1 MKQINILTKKTLAMK
16 RLFFIL
22 LFSLIGSLV
31 YAQRTVTGTVTNED
45 NFPLS
50 GVIIT
55 EKGTANK
62 STSGSE
68 GKFSITI
75 SEENAILSASLKGFR
90 SQEIPTEGKTVVN
103 ITLFS
108 TTPEKAQQINEVVI
122 TALGIKK
129 ESRALTYNVQKVS
142 GAEIVDGGQGNI
154 LNSLSGK
161 IAGVDIKSSAS
172 GVGAESR
179 VVLRGTTSITQNN
192 NALYVVDG
200 IPMPNLSFAAPQA
213 SGFYNGRG
221 AAFGGIAMLN
231 PEDVENIS
239 VLTGAASAALYGSS
253 AANGVILITTKKGH
267 SGKPRVSFS
276 NTLSVMDPFILPRFQ
291 KTYGASTGG
300 SMYSWG
306 DKLTAP
312 STYNPEDFFR
322 TGANYTT
329 TFGISGGSENNTFY
343 VSGSRQDAEG
353 IIPNNTFNRYNF
365 TASNSA
371 SLFNNKV
378 ALDLS
383 FNYIR
388 QNDQNMTTQ
397 GLYFNPIVPI
407 YLMPTTTDIGK
418 YKIYERYNPERN
430 FETQYW
436 DYGDLGMAL
445 QNPYWTANRNIFTNK
460 VNRYIITGAL
470 KVNIANG
477 INITGR
483 LNYDN
488 AAMNSE
494 TKLYASTYGLFA
506 GPLGAYT
513 RNPQN
518 NQQIYSDII
527 ANMDR
532 RFGKF
537 GINANLGTAIIDNQ
551 YETYTIGGN
560 LSQLANL
567 FTLKNTVTTTP
578 PAESKSHDQTQSV
591 FASTTVDYDKLV
603 YLDLTGRYDWPSR
616 LYGSTK
622 SFYFYPSVGISAIVT
637 DIFKI
642 KSDLLSYLKVR
653 GSYSEVGNSPPA
665 GTTVLTFPF
674 VGSSIGTTGT
684 RPSNTIQPER
694 TRSSEVGINARFLRN
709 KLELTAT
716 AYTSSTFNQLFRP
729 TYSGTSLFSSIYVN
743 AGQVDNKGIEASLA
757 WESPIFSRE
766 LKWRSQATF
775 SLNKN
780 KVVSLLRDY
789 YDPYS
794 GSTITLDK
802 LNLGGTGSYRSIL
815 TEGGTMGDIYVNT
828 LKKDFQGNVY
838 VDANSGQIEADPD
851 NFIKA
856 GTSLAKYRLGWRNEF
871 KYKDFTFAF
880 LINARVGGVGVSQT
894 QSVMD
899 FFGVSESSALARE
912 NGGVLINDSKVD
924 AQKFYQVVGSPQA
937 GVGAYY
943 VYSMTNVRLAEA
955 SLSYRLRTP
964 WIKFINNVIINVSG
978 RNLFMFYN
986 KAPFDPENT
995 ASIGTYY
1002 QGIDYFM
1009 QPSLRSISCSLKLEF

>member
-1 MKQINILTKKTLAMK
+1 MKK
-16 RLFFIL
+16 LFFIL
-22 LFSLIGSLV
+22 FCSFISVLI
-31 YAQRTVTGTVTNED
+31 YAQKTVTGTVSGED

-50 GVIIT
+50 GVIIS
-55 EKGTANK
+55 EKGTPNK
-62 STSGSE
+62 STSDSE
-68 GKFSITI
+68 GKFSITT
-75 SEENAILSASLKGFR
+75 SAENAFLTISLQGFKSR
-90 SQEIPTEGKTVVN
+90 EVATGGKTSLN

-108 TTPEKAQQINEVVI
+108 VNPEKAQQISEVVI

-129 ESRALTYNVQKVS
+129 ESRSLTYNVQKVS
-142 GAEIVDGGQGNI
+142 GSEIIDGGQGNI

-161 IAGVDIKSSAS
+161 VAGVDIKSSAS
-172 GVGAESR
+172 GIGAESR
-179 VVLRGTTSITQNN
+179 VILRGTTSITQNN

-200 IPMPNLSFAAPQA
+200 IPMPNLAFAAPQA
-213 SGFYNGRG
+213 SGFYAGRG
-221 AAFGGIAMLN
+221 ASFGGIAMLN

-253 AANGVILITTKKGH
+253 AANGAILITTKKGH
-267 SGKPRVSFS
+267 SGKPRISFT
-276 NTLSVMDPFILPRFQ
+276 NTLSVMDPFILPKFQ
-291 KTYGASTGG
+291 NTYGASMGG

-306 DKLTAP
+306 DKLIAP
-312 STYNPEDFFR
+312 SNYKPADFFR

-329 TFGISGGSENNTFY
+329 AFGISGGSETNTFY
-343 VSGSRQDAEG
+343 VSGSRQDAEA
-353 IIPNNTFNRYNF
+353 IIPNNTFSRYNF

-371 SLFNNKV
+371 SLFNNR
-378 ALDLS
+378 ATLDLS

-388 QNDQNMTTQ
+388 QNDQNMTSQ

-436 DYGDLGMAL
+436 NYGDLGMAL
-445 QNPYWTANRNIFTNK
+445 QNPYWIANRNIFTNK
-460 VNRYIITGAL
+460 INRYIITGAL
-470 KVNIANG
+470 KVNITKG

-513 RNPQN
+513 RTPQN
-518 NQQIYSDII
+518 NQQIYGDII
-527 ANMDR
+527 ANLDR

-537 GINANLGTAIIDNQ
+537 GINANVGTAITDNQ
-551 YETYTIGGN
+551 YEVYSIGGN

-578 PAESKSHDQTQSV
+578 PSESKSHDQTQSV
-591 FASTTVDYDKLV
+591 FAGATIDYDKLI

-616 LYGSTK
+616 LYGTTTSY
-622 SFYFYPSVGISAIVT
+622 YFYPSAGVSTIIT
-637 DIFKI
+637 DVFKV
-642 KSDLLSYLKVR
+642 KSDILSYLKIR

-674 VGSSIGTTGT
+674 VGSNIGTTGT
-684 RPSNTIQPER
+684 RPSNNIQPER
-694 TRSSEVGINARFLRN
+694 TRSSEVGINARFLNNR
-709 KLELTAT
+709 LEITAT
-716 AYTSSTFNQLFRP
+716 GYTSSTFNQLFRP
-729 TYSGTSLFSSIYVN
+729 TFSGTSLFSSIFVN
-743 AGQVDNKGIEASLA
+743 AGQVDNRGIEASLT
-757 WESPIFSRE
+757 WDSSLFSRDFRW
-766 LKWRSQATF
+766 KSQATF
-775 SLNKN
+775 SLNRN
-780 KVVSLLRDY
+780 KVVSLLKNY

-794 GSTITLDK
+794 GTTITLDK
-802 LNLGGTGSYRSIL
+802 LNMGGTGSYRTIL

-856 GTSLAKYRLGWRNEF
+856 GTSLARYRMGWRNEF

-880 LINARVGGVGVSQT
+880 LINARIGGIGVSQT
-894 QSVMD
+894 QAIMD
-899 FFGVSESSALARE
+899 FFGVSGSSALARE
-912 NGGVLINDSKVD
+912 NGGVLINDSKID

-955 SLSYRLRTP
+955 SLSYRLKTP

-995 ASIGTYY
+995 SSIGTYY

>member
-1 MKQINILTKKTLAMK
+1 MKK
-16 RLFFIL
+16 LFFIL
-22 LFSLIGSLV
+22 LCFLTGVLI
-31 YAQRTVTGTVTNED
+31 YAQRTVTGIVTGED
-45 NFPLS
+45 NFPLA
-50 GVIIT
+50 GVTIT
-55 EKGTANK
+55 EKGTNNK
-62 STSGSE
+62 ITSDQE
-68 GKFSITI
+68 GKFSITASGENVVLTI
-75 SEENAILSASLKGFR
+75 SKSGFKSR
-90 SQEIPTEGKTVVN
+90 EIPTDGKITIS

-108 TTPEKAQQINEVVI
+108 VTPEKAQQINEVVI

-161 IAGVDIKSSAS
+161 VAGVDIKSSAS
-172 GVGAESR
+172 GIGAESR

-200 IPMPNLSFAAPQA
+200 IPMPNLSFAAPQT
-213 SGFYNGRG
+213 SDFYSGRG
-221 AAFGGIAMLN
+221 ASFGGIAMLN

-253 AANGVILITTKKGH
+253 AANGVILITTKKGQ
-267 SGKPRVSFS
+267 SGKPRISFT

-291 KTYGASTGG
+291 KSYGANAGG
-300 SMYSWG
+300 SMFSWG
-306 DKLTAP
+306 DKLTTP
-312 STYNPEDFFR
+312 PMYNPANFYQ

-329 TFGISGGSENNTFY
+329 AIGVSGGSENNTFY
-343 VSGSRQDAEG
+343 VSASRQDADG
-353 IIPNNTFNRYNF
+353 IIPENKFSRYNF

-371 SLFNNKV
+371 SLFNKR
-378 ALDLS
+378 ATLDLS
-383 FNYIR
+383 FNYIN

-397 GLYFNPIVPI
+397 GLYYNPIVPI
-407 YLMPTTTDIGK
+407 YLMPATTDIGK

-436 DYGDLGMAL
+436 DYGDQGIAL

-460 VNRYIITGAL
+460 INRYIITGAL
-470 KVNIANG
+470 KINIAEG
-477 INITGR
+477 INVTGR
-483 LNYDN
+483 MNFDN
-488 AAMNSE
+488 SAMNSE

-506 GPLGAYT
+506 GSLGAYM

-518 NQQIYSDII
+518 NQQIYGDII

-537 GINANLGTAIIDNQ
+537 GINANVGAAITDNQ
-551 YETYTIGGN
+551 YETFTVGGN

-578 PAESKSHDQTQSV
+578 PYEAKSRDQTQSV
-591 FASTTVDYDKLV
+591 FTSATVDYNKLV

-622 SFYFYPSVGISAIVT
+622 SYYFYPAVGLSAIVT

-642 KSDLLSYLKVR
+642 KSDILSYLKIR
-653 GSYSEVGNSPPA
+653 GSYSEVGNSPPG

-674 VGSSIGTTGT
+674 VGSNIGTTGT
-684 RPSNTIQPER
+684 RPSNSIQPER
-694 TRSSEVGINARFLRN
+694 TRSSEVGINARFLKN

-716 AYTSSTFNQLFRP
+716 AYTSSTFNQLFKP
-729 TYSGTSLFSSIYVN
+729 TFSGTSLFSSIYVN
-743 AGQVDNKGIEASLA
+743 AGQVDNRGIEASLA
-757 WESPIFSRE
+757 WESPIFNRD
-766 LKWRSQATF
+766 LRWRSQATF
-775 SLNKN
+775 SLNRN
-780 KVVSLLRDY
+780 KVVSLLKDY

-794 GSTITLDK
+794 GSTLTMDK
-802 LNLGGTGSYRSIL
+802 LNMGGTGSYRTVL

-894 QSVMD
+894 QAVMD
-899 FFGVSESSALARE
+899 FFGVSESSAMARE
-912 NGGVLINDSKVD
+912 NGGVLINDGKVD

-943 VYSMTNVRLAEA
+943 VYSMTNVRLAEV

-995 ASIGTYY
+995 ASVGTYY

-1009 QPSLRSISCSLKLEF
+1009 QPSLRSISCSLRLEF

>member
-1 MKQINILTKKTLAMK
+1 MKK
-16 RLFFIL
+16 LFFIL
-22 LFSLIGSLV
+22 LCFLTGVLI
-31 YAQRTVTGTVTNED
+31 YAQKTVTGTVTGED

-50 GVIIT
+50 GATIT
-55 EKGTANK
+55 EKGTNNK
-62 STSGSE
+62 STSDRE
-68 GKFSITI
+68 GKFSITA
-75 SEENAILSASLKGFR
+75 SGENAILSISMSGFK
-90 SQEIPTEGKTVVN
+90 SQEIPTSGRAT
-103 ITLFS
+103 ISIILS
-108 TTPEKAQQINEVVI
+108 SLTPEKAQQINEVVI

-161 IAGVDIKSSAS
+161 VAGVDIKSSAS
-172 GVGAESR
+172 GIGAESR
-179 VVLRGTTSITQNN
+179 VILRGTTSITQNN

-200 IPMPNLSFAAPQA
+200 IPMPNLSFAAPQT
-213 SGFYNGRG
+213 SGFYGGRG
-221 AAFGGIAMLN
+221 ASFGGIAMLN

-253 AANGVILITTKKGH
+253 AANGVILITTKKGQI
-267 SGKPRVSFS
+267 GKPRISFT
-276 NTLSVMDPFILPRFQ
+276 NTLSVMDPFIMPRFQ
-291 KTYGASTGG
+291 KTYGANAGG
-300 SMYSWG
+300 SMFSWG
-306 DKLTAP
+306 DKLTATP
-312 STYNPEDFFR
+312 MYNPADFFQ

-329 TFGISGGSENNTFY
+329 AIGISGGSENNTFY
-343 VSGSRQDAEG
+343 VSASRQDADG
-353 IIPNNTFNRYNF
+353 IIPENKFSRYNF

-371 SLFNNKV
+371 SLFNKR
-378 ALDLS
+378 ATLDLS
-383 FNYIR
+383 FNYIN

-397 GLYFNPIVPI
+397 GLYYNPIVPI
-407 YLMPTTTDIGK
+407 YLMPATTDIGK

-436 DYGDLGMAL
+436 DYGDQGMAL
-445 QNPYWTANRNIFTNK
+445 QNPYWTVNRNIFTNK
-460 VNRYIITGAL
+460 INRYIITGAL
-470 KVNIANG
+470 KVNIAEG
-477 INITGR
+477 INVTGR
-483 LNYDN
+483 MNFDN
-488 AAMNSE
+488 SAMNSE

-518 NQQIYSDII
+518 NQQIYGDII

-537 GINANLGTAIIDNQ
+537 GINANLGTAITDNQ
-551 YETYTIGGN
+551 YETFTVGGN

-567 FTLKNTVTTTP
+567 FTLKNTVTTIP
-578 PAESKSHDQTQSV
+578 PSEAKSRDQTQSV
-591 FASTTVDYDKLV
+591 FASATVDYNKLV

-622 SFYFYPSVGISAIVT
+622 SYYFYPAVGLSAIVT
-637 DIFKI
+637 DIFKV
-642 KSDLLSYLKVR
+642 KSDILSYLKIR
-653 GSYSEVGNSPPA
+653 GSYSEVGNSPPG

-674 VGSSIGTTGT
+674 VGSNIGTTGT
-684 RPSNTIQPER
+684 RPSNSIQPER
-694 TRSSEVGINARFLRN
+694 TRSSEVGINARFLKN

-729 TYSGTSLFSSIYVN
+729 TFSGTSLFSSIFVN
-743 AGQVDNKGIEASLA
+743 AGQVDNRGIEASLA
-757 WESPIFSRE
+757 WESPVFNRD
-766 LKWRSQATF
+766 LRWRSQATF
-775 SLNKN
+775 SLNRN
-780 KVVSLLRDY
+780 KVVSLLKDY

-794 GSTITLDK
+794 GSTLTMDK
-802 LNLGGTGSYRSIL
+802 LNMGGTGSYRTVL

-828 LKKDFQGNVY
+828 LKKDFQGNIY
-838 VDANSGQIEADPD
+838 VDPNSGQIEADPD

-880 LINARVGGVGVSQT
+880 LVNARIGGVGVSQT
-894 QSVMD
+894 QAVMD

-995 ASIGTYY
+995 ASVGTYY

-1009 QPSLRSISCSLKLEF
+1009 QPSLRSISCSLRLEF

>member
-1 MKQINILTKKTLAMK
+1 MLCFLTGIL
-16 RLFFIL
+16 I
-22 LFSLIGSLV
+22 
-31 YAQRTVTGTVTNED
+31 YAQKTVTGTVTGED

-50 GVIIT
+50 GATIT
-55 EKGTANK
+55 EKGTNNK
-62 STSGSE
+62 STSNQE
-68 GKFSITI
+68 GKFSITA
-75 SEENAILSASLKGFR
+75 SGENAVLTISMSGFK
-90 SQEIPTEGKTVVN
+90 SQEIPTGGKTTIS

-108 TTPEKAQQINEVVI
+108 VTPEKAQQINEVVI

-161 IAGVDIKSSAS
+161 VAGVDIKSSAS
-172 GVGAESR
+172 GIGAESR
-179 VVLRGTTSITQNN
+179 VILRGTTSITQNN

-200 IPMPNLSFAAPQA
+200 IPMPNLSFAAPQT
-213 SGFYNGRG
+213 SGFYAGRG
-221 AAFGGIAMLN
+221 ASFGGIAMLN

-239 VLTGAASAALYGSS
+239 VLTGAASAALYGSN
-253 AANGVILITTKKGH
+253 AANGVILITTKKGQV
-267 SGKPRVSFS
+267 GKPRISFT

-291 KTYGASTGG
+291 KTYGANAGG
-300 SMYSWG
+300 SMFSWG
-306 DKLTAP
+306 DKLTTTP
-312 STYNPEDFFR
+312 MYNPADFFQ

-329 TFGISGGSENNTFY
+329 AFGVSGGSENNTFY
-343 VSGSRQDAEG
+343 VSASRQDADG
-353 IIPNNTFNRYNF
+353 IIPENKFSRYNF
-365 TASNSA
+365 TASNTA
-371 SLFNNKV
+371 SLFNKR
-378 ALDLS
+378 ATLDLS
-383 FNYIR
+383 FNYIN
-388 QNDQNMTTQ
+388 QTDQNMTTQ
-397 GLYFNPIVPI
+397 GLYYNPIVPI
-407 YLMPTTTDIGK
+407 YLMPATTDIGK

-436 DYGDLGMAL
+436 DYGDQGMAL
-445 QNPYWTANRNIFTNK
+445 QNPYWTVNRNIFTNK
-460 VNRYIITGAL
+460 INRYIIAGAL
-470 KVNIANG
+470 KVNIAEG
-477 INITGR
+477 INVTGR
-483 LNYDN
+483 MNFDN
-488 AAMNSE
+488 SAMNSE

-506 GPLGAYT
+506 GPLGAYM

-518 NQQIYSDII
+518 NQQIYGDII

-537 GINANLGTAIIDNQ
+537 GINANVGIAITDNQ
-551 YETYTIGGN
+551 YETFTVGGN

-567 FTLKNTVTTTP
+567 FTLKNTVTTNP
-578 PAESKSHDQTQSV
+578 PSEAKSHDQTQSI
-591 FASTTVDYDKLV
+591 FASATADYNKLV

-622 SFYFYPSVGISAIVT
+622 SYYFYPAVGLSAIVT
-637 DIFKI
+637 DIFKV
-642 KSDLLSYLKVR
+642 KSDIFSYLKIR
-653 GSYSEVGNSPPA
+653 GSYSEVGNSPPG

-674 VGSSIGTTGT
+674 VGSNIGTTGT
-684 RPSNTIQPER
+684 RPSNSIQPER
-694 TRSSEVGINARFLRN
+694 TRSSEVGINARFLKN

-729 TYSGTSLFSSIYVN
+729 TFSGTSLFSSIFVN
-743 AGQVDNKGIEASLA
+743 AGQVDNRGIEASLA
-757 WESPIFSRE
+757 WESPVFNRD
-766 LKWRSQATF
+766 LRWRSQATF
-775 SLNKN
+775 SLNRN
-780 KVVSLLRDY
+780 KVVSLLKDY

-794 GSTITLDK
+794 GTTITLDK
-802 LNLGGTGSYRSIL
+802 LNLGGTGSYRTVL

-894 QSVMD
+894 QAIMD

-995 ASIGTYY
+995 ASVGTYY

>member
-1 MKQINILTKKTLAMK
+1 MKK
-16 RLFFIL
+16 LFFIL
-22 LFSLIGSLV
+22 FYSLAGVII
-31 YAQRTVTGTVTNED
+31 YAQKTVTGIITEEN
-45 NFPLS
+45 NQPLPKA
-50 GVIIT
+50 IIT
-55 EKGTANK
+55 EKGTTNK
-62 STSGSE
+62 SISDAE
-68 GKFSITI
+68 GKFSIVTSKDNSILII
-75 SEENAILSASLKGFR
+75 SSSGFT
-90 SQEIPTEGKTVVN
+90 SQEIPTEGKTSLT
-103 ITLFS
+103 ITLLP
-108 TTPEKAQQINEVVI
+108 TTTEPTKQINEVVI

-129 ESRALTYNVQKVS
+129 ESRALTYNLQKIS
-142 GAEIVDGGQGNI
+142 GADIVDGGQGNI

-172 GVGAESR
+172 GIGGEAR
-179 VVLRGTTSITQNN
+179 VILRGTTSITQNN

-200 IPMPNLSFAAPQA
+200 IPMPNLTLTATQP
-213 SGFYNGRG
+213 GDIYGGRG
-221 AAFGGIAMLN
+221 VSFGGLSMLN
-231 PEDVENIS
+231 PEDIENIS
-239 VLTGAASAALYGSS
+239 VLTGAASAALYGSN
-253 AANGVILITTKKGH
+253 AANGVILVTTKKGK
-267 SGKPRVSFS
+267 SGKPRITFTNS
-276 NTLSVMDPFILPRFQ
+276 LSVIDPFITPRFQ

-306 DKLTAP
+306 EKLETP
-312 STYNPEDFFR
+312 STYNPKDFFQ

-329 TFGISGGSENNTFY
+329 AIGVSGGSENNTFY
-343 VSGSRQDAEG
+343 MSASRQDAEG
-353 IIPNNTFNRYNF
+353 IIPNNKFSRYNF
-365 TASNSA
+365 TAANSA
-371 SLFNNKV
+371 SLFNNR
-378 ALDLS
+378 ATLDFS

-388 QNDQNMTTQ
+388 QRDQNMTTQ

-407 YLMPTTTDIGK
+407 YLLPSGTDLGK

-436 DYGDLGMAL
+436 DYGDMGMAL
-445 QNPYWTANRNIFTNK
+445 QNPFWTINRNIFTNTI
-460 VNRYIITGAL
+460 NRYIITGAL
-470 KVNIANG
+470 KVNIAKG

-483 LNYDN
+483 MNFDN
-488 AAMNSE
+488 SAMNSE

-513 RNPQN
+513 KNPQN
-518 NQQIYSDII
+518 YQQIYGDII
-527 ANMDR
+527 ANLDR

-551 YETYTIGGN
+551 YETYTVGGN

-578 PAESKSHDQTQSV
+578 PLESKFRDQIQSV
-591 FASTTVDYDKLV
+591 FASATIDYNKQL

-616 LYGSTK
+616 LYGST
-622 SFYFYPSVGISAIVT
+622 SSYYFYPSVGLSAILT

-642 KSDLLSYLKVR
+642 KSDLLSYLKIR

-674 VGSSIGTTGT
+674 VGGNIGTTGT
-684 RPSNTIQPER
+684 RPSNNIQPER
-694 TRSSEVGINARFLRN
+694 TRSSEAGINARFLKN

-743 AGQVDNKGIEASLA
+743 AGQVDNRGIEASLA
-757 WESPIFSRE
+757 WESPIFNRD

-780 KVVSLLRDY
+780 KVVSLLKDY

-794 GSTITLDK
+794 NTTITLDK
-802 LNLGGTGSYRSIL
+802 LNLGGTGSYRTIL

-828 LKKDFQGNVY
+828 LKKDFQGNIY
-838 VDANSGQIEADPD
+838 VDPNSGQIEADPD

-871 KYKDFTFAF
+871 TYKNFTFAF
-880 LINARVGGVGVSQT
+880 LVNARVGGIGVSQT
-894 QSVMD
+894 QAIMD
-899 FFGVSESSALARE
+899 FFGVSENSALARE
-912 NGGVLINDSKVD
+912 NGGVMINNSKVD
-924 AQKFYQVVGSPQA
+924 AQKFYQVTGSPQA

-955 SLSYRLRTP
+955 SLSYKLNTP

-995 ASIGTYY
+995 ASLGTYY

>member
-1 MKQINILTKKTLAMK
+1 MKK
-16 RLFFIL
+16 LFFIL
-22 LFSLIGSLV
+22 LCFLTGVLI
-31 YAQRTVTGTVTNED
+31 YAQKTVTGTVTGED

-50 GVIIT
+50 GATIT
-55 EKGTANK
+55 EKGTNNK
-62 STSGSE
+62 STSDRE
-68 GKFSITI
+68 GKFSITA
-75 SEENAILSASLKGFR
+75 SGENAILSIAMSGFK
-90 SQEIPTEGKTVVN
+90 SQEIPTSGRTT
-103 ITLFS
+103 ISIILS
-108 TTPEKAQQINEVVI
+108 SLTPEKAQQINEVVI

-161 IAGVDIKSSAS
+161 VAGVDIKSSAS
-172 GVGAESR
+172 GIGAESR
-179 VVLRGTTSITQNN
+179 VILRGTTSITQNN

-200 IPMPNLSFAAPQA
+200 IPMPNLSFAAPQT
-213 SGFYNGRG
+213 SGFYGGRG
-221 AAFGGIAMLN
+221 ASFGGIAMLN

-253 AANGVILITTKKGH
+253 AANGVILITTKKGQI
-267 SGKPRVSFS
+267 GKPRISFT
-276 NTLSVMDPFILPRFQ
+276 NTLSVMDPFIMPRFQ
-291 KTYGASTGG
+291 KTYGANAGG
-300 SMYSWG
+300 SMFSWG
-306 DKLTAP
+306 DKLTATP
-312 STYNPEDFFR
+312 MYNPADFFQ

-329 TFGISGGSENNTFY
+329 AIGISGGSENNTFY
-343 VSGSRQDAEG
+343 VSASRQDADG
-353 IIPNNTFNRYNF
+353 IIPENKFSRYNF

-371 SLFNNKV
+371 SLFNKR
-378 ALDLS
+378 ATLDLS
-383 FNYIR
+383 FNYIN

-397 GLYFNPIVPI
+397 GLYYNPIVPI
-407 YLMPTTTDIGK
+407 YLMPATTDIGK

-436 DYGDLGMAL
+436 DYGDQGMAL
-445 QNPYWTANRNIFTNK
+445 QNPYWTVNRNIFTNK
-460 VNRYIITGAL
+460 INRYIITGAL
-470 KVNIANG
+470 KVNIAEG
-477 INITGR
+477 INVTGR
-483 LNYDN
+483 MNFDN
-488 AAMNSE
+488 SAMNSE

-518 NQQIYSDII
+518 NQQIYGDII

-537 GINANLGTAIIDNQ
+537 GINANLGTAITDNQ
-551 YETYTIGGN
+551 YETFTVGGN

-567 FTLKNTVTTTP
+567 FTLKNTVTTIP
-578 PAESKSHDQTQSV
+578 PSEAKSRDQTQSI
-591 FASTTVDYDKLV
+591 FASTTVDYNKLV

-622 SFYFYPSVGISAIVT
+622 SYYFYPAVGLSAIVT
-637 DIFKI
+637 DIFKV
-642 KSDLLSYLKVR
+642 KSDILSYLKIR
-653 GSYSEVGNSPPA
+653 GSYSEVGNSPPG

-674 VGSSIGTTGT
+674 VGSNIGTTGT
-684 RPSNTIQPER
+684 RPSNSIQPER
-694 TRSSEVGINARFLRN
+694 TRSSEVGINARFLKN

-729 TYSGTSLFSSIYVN
+729 TFSGTSLFSSIFVN
-743 AGQVDNKGIEASLA
+743 AGQVDNRGIEAALA
-757 WESPIFSRE
+757 WESPVFNRD
-766 LKWRSQATF
+766 LRWRSQATF
-775 SLNKN
+775 SLNRN
-780 KVVSLLRDY
+780 KVVSLLKDY

-794 GSTITLDK
+794 GSTLTMDK
-802 LNLGGTGSYRSIL
+802 LNMGGTGSYRTVL

-828 LKKDFQGNVY
+828 LKKDFQGNIY
-838 VDANSGQIEADPD
+838 VDPNSGQIEADPD

-880 LINARVGGVGVSQT
+880 LVNARIGGIGVSQT
-894 QSVMD
+894 QAVMD

-912 NGGVLINDSKVD
+912 NSGVLINDSKVD

-995 ASIGTYY
+995 ASVGTYY

>member
-1 MKQINILTKKTLAMK
+1 MLCFLTGV
-16 RLFFIL
+16 
-22 LFSLIGSLV
+22 LI
-31 YAQRTVTGTVTNED
+31 YAQKTVTGTVTGED
-45 NFPLS
+45 NLPLS
-50 GVIIT
+50 GAIIT
-55 EKGTANK
+55 EKGTNNK
-62 STSGSE
+62 STSDQE
-68 GKFSITI
+68 GKFSISASGENAVLTI
-75 SEENAILSASLKGFR
+75 SMSGFK
-90 SQEIPTEGKTVVN
+90 SQEIPTSGKTTIS

-154 LNSLSGK
+154 LNSLAGK
-161 IAGVDIKSSAS
+161 VAGVDIKSSAS
-172 GVGAESR
+172 GIGAESR

-213 SGFYNGRG
+213 SGFYSGRG
-221 AAFGGIAMLN
+221 ASFGGIAMLN

-253 AANGVILITTKKGH
+253 AANGVILITTKKGQ
-267 SGKPRVSFS
+267 SGKPRISFT

-291 KTYGASTGG
+291 KAYRANAGG
-300 SMYSWG
+300 SMFSWG
-306 DKLTAP
+306 DKLTTTP
-312 STYNPEDFFR
+312 MYNPANFFQ

-329 TFGISGGSENNTFY
+329 AIGISGGSENNTFY
-343 VSGSRQDAEG
+343 VSASRQDADG
-353 IIPNNTFNRYNF
+353 IIPENKFSRYNF

-371 SLFNNKV
+371 SLFNKR
-378 ALDLS
+378 ATLDLS
-383 FNYIR
+383 FNYIN

-397 GLYFNPIVPI
+397 GLYYNPIVPI
-407 YLMPTTTDIGK
+407 YLMPATTDIEK

-436 DYGDLGMAL
+436 DYGDQGMAL
-445 QNPYWTANRNIFTNK
+445 QNPYWTVNRNIFTNK
-460 VNRYIITGAL
+460 INRYIITGAL
-470 KVNIANG
+470 KVNIAEG
-477 INITGR
+477 INVTGR
-483 LNYDN
+483 MNFDN
-488 AAMNSE
+488 SAMNSE

-506 GPLGAYT
+506 GLLGAYT

-518 NQQIYSDII
+518 NQQIYGDII

-537 GINANLGTAIIDNQ
+537 GINANLGTAITDNQ
-551 YETYTIGGN
+551 YETFTITGN

-567 FTLKNTVTTTP
+567 FTLKNIVTTTP
-578 PAESKSHDQTQSV
+578 PYEAKSRDQTQSV
-591 FASTTVDYDKLV
+591 FASATVDYNKLV

-622 SFYFYPSVGISAIVT
+622 SYYFYPAVGLSAIVT
-637 DIFKI
+637 DIFKV
-642 KSDLLSYLKVR
+642 KSDILSYLKIR
-653 GSYSEVGNSPPA
+653 GSYSEVGNSPPG

-674 VGSSIGTTGT
+674 VGSNIGTTGT
-684 RPSNTIQPER
+684 RPSNSIQPER
-694 TRSSEVGINARFLRN
+694 TRSSEVGINARFLKN

-729 TYSGTSLFSSIYVN
+729 TFSGTSLFSSIFVN
-743 AGQVDNKGIEASLA
+743 AGQVDNRGIEASLA
-757 WESPIFSRE
+757 WESPVFNRD
-766 LKWRSQATF
+766 LRWRSQATF
-775 SLNKN
+775 SLNRN
-780 KVVSLLRDY
+780 KVVSLLKDY

-794 GSTITLDK
+794 GTTITLDK
-802 LNLGGTGSYRSIL
+802 LNMGGTGSYRTVL

-838 VDANSGQIEADPD
+838 VDPNSGQIEADPD

-856 GTSLAKYRLGWRNEF
+856 GSSLANYRLGWRNEF

-880 LINARVGGVGVSQT
+880 LVNARIGGVGVSQT
-894 QSVMD
+894 QAVMD

-912 NGGVLINDSKVD
+912 NGGVLINSSKVD
-924 AQKFYQVVGSPQA
+924 AQKFYQVTGSPQA

-964 WIKFINNVIINVSG
+964 WIKFVNNVVINVSG

-995 ASIGTYY
+995 ASVGTYY